1 MGSSTNDGSTA
12 HVVKAL
18 GRSLSEMK
26 QELAA
31 VRRELA
37 QRPGIATSCSS
48 TPAAAGSSTP
58 RVVASTVVTLTP
70 TGSPAVSITDE
81 WEAHQV
87 AVLTGMCPLLPT
99 VTGGAEPKPAPL
111 LLKDAVAGEFYRN
124 CMARG
129 GTPAGLGKQDK
140 GRAELVMEWFS
151 AMATQDEK
159 LLLGPPK
166 AGHAIA
172 SEGDRR
178 RTAAVLQ
185 KLVIARLAAGFN
197 DAVTYVP
204 RELGKSQLSAT
215 ALENRVRQLKALKP
229 PVNIVPTAAAFS
241 LWRSAQE
248 EAGQEEEVEG
258 KRARVL

>member
-1 MGSSTNDGSTA
+1 MWSRLSA
-12 HVVKAL
+12 
-18 GRSLSEMK
+18 SLSEMK

-70 TGSPAVSITDE
+70 TGTPAVSLTNE
-81 WEAHQV
+81 WEAPQV
-87 AVLTGMCPLLPT
+87 AVLTGMSPLLPG
-99 VTGGAEPKPAPL
+99 VTGGAEPHPAPL
-111 LLKDAVAGEFYRN
+111 LLKDAVAGEYYRN

-129 GTPAGLGKQDK
+129 GRLAGLGKQDK

-166 AGHAIA
+166 AGHAIP
-172 SEGDRR
+172 SEGERR

-185 KLVIARLAAGFN
+185 KLVVARLAAGFN
-197 DAVTYVP
+197 DAVP
-204 RELGKSQLSAT
+204 RELGKGQLSAS

-229 PVNIVPTAAAFS
+229 PVPIVPTAAAFS

-248 EAGQEEEVEG
+248 EAGQEEEVVG
-258 KRARVL
+258 KRARIL